1 MKITKEETGLYL
13 FLKTVFEIGKSSVV
27 KIYGY
32 ESMLYF
38 KAADAKGFYTQKS
51 NVRVGMEYSFGRME
65 YSLSLQPSGEFIL
78 EPDDLTTLPAD
89 IEDIGNDYQCS
100 QYVYDFSKFDICQ
113 LAKMT
118 LLTNLM
124 LKDSNLKYFNRFK
137 EVTVRKCDKIITL
150 DSTFID
156 HDVEH
161 HTVIMFDNSGHE
173 TELQSQMSM
182 DLNISESAE
191 NDFDEVEDIINDTDF
206 EDIDP
211 MSM

>member
-13 FLKTVFEIGKSSVV
+13 FLKTVFEIGKNSVV
-27 KIYGY
+27 KIYGH
-32 ESMLYF
+32 ENTLYF
-38 KAADAKGFYTQKS
+38 KAADAKGFYVQKS
-51 NVRVGMEYSFGRME
+51 NVRVGMEYSFERLE

-78 EPDDLTTLPAD
+78 ESENLTTIYDD
-89 IEDIGNDYQCS
+89 IEDIYNAYRCS
-100 QYVYDFSKFDICQ
+100 SYVYDFSKLDTCQ

-118 LLTNLM
+118 LLTKLM

-161 HTVIMFDNSGHE
+161 HTIIMFDNSGHE

-182 DLNISESAE
+182 DLNISESTE
-191 NDFDEVEDIINDTDF
+191 NDFDEVEDIINETDF